1 MVSEFGQFASDRR
14 RRPYVYLVRTAATRF
29 MFDRPRSDPFMSGSY
44 LTVSELRGS
53 ILQSPDARRFECLE
67 FLTVLCY
74 EDVHSGNYP
83 VLG

>member
-14 RRPYVYLVRTAATRF
+14 RRPYVYLTLLVRTAATRF
-29 MFDRPRSDPFMSGSY
+29 MLDTPRSDPFMSGSY

-67 FLTVLCY
+67 FLTVL
-74 EDVHSGNYP
+74 
-83 VLG
+83 